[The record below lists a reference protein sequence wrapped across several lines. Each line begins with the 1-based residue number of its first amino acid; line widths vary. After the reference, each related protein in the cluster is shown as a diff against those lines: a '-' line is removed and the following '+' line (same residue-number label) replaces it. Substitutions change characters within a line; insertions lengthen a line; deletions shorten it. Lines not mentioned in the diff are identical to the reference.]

1 MKKSKLLVCAITC
14 AISTSCFLSAVSAQE
29 KVYFSENFS
38 DGKINPSTWNVN
50 ESTNIP
56 SASGPIYIVGF
67 SDGSI
72 YGGWAYDPNGK
83 MITDQSGKPVATS
96 ELDGTY
102 TFISQPYT
110 LEPGDKKNILTFDYF
125 YSATNISTGKSFG
138 IMARSEGN
146 AWDTIYRLWQLGSSV
161 SASAEGSLNVTLPDS
176 FSSKKV
182 EIAFFIDNTDEINF
196 GLFFGN
202 IQFAAWENR
211 TSVKIEFLPEPITP
225 VNAQAN
231 IKLTN
236 NGTSAI
242 ESISMAIELN
252 GKYDTADVVLDQALA
267 MTKSTTE
274 PLTLNTEGLET
285 GKDYMVSLYPVLI
298 NGKEY
303 SQPDTIKWTF
313 QYSDTSSLSNMLPVM
328 EVFTA
333 NWCPPCKVMNT
344 YLNPT
349 LEKLRGMKAIN
360 MVKFQMRPDA
370 YSITEGEKRYMYYY
384 DMAGGSVPAPIFNA
398 SSNMLRWPA
407 ETYNDWMEKLEKDA
421 VEMSKKKSLINMSIK
436 NLTVDTITG
445 AAQFDVEITA
455 VCDMSA
461 SLVTVVTEGTTKK
474 NRGSNGETEFHWVA
488 MTLPGG
494 DAGEKFDIK
503 AGEPKTFSYE
513 VDLSKTNMEEYKDM
527 EVVAFV
533 QNVDSRQIFQSTFF
547 DFYEGEVESGPGAA
561 NEGNNLLDGIS
572 IYPNPVR
579 DNAHISGLENAD
591 IQMFDITGR
600 VVYTQQG
607 VSGDMEIS
615 TDNFRA
621 GNYLLRI
628 TQKGETKTHKI
639 SIVK

>member
-1 MKKSKLLVCAITC
+1 MKKSKLLVCAVL
-14 AISTSCFLSAVSAQE
+14 ASCFLSAVSAQE

-38 DGKINPSTWNVN
+38 DGKINSTKWNVS

-72 YGGWAYDPNGK
+72 YGGWAYDPNGQ
-83 MITDQSGKPVATS
+83 MLSDQSGKPVATS
-96 ELDGTY
+96 KLDGTY
-102 TFISQPYT
+102 TFVSQPYT
-110 LEPGDKKNILTFDYF
+110 LEAADKENILTFDYF
-125 YSATNISTGKSFG
+125 YSAASISTGKSFG

-146 AWDTIYRLWQLGSSV
+146 AWDTIYRLWQPGSSV
-161 SASAEGSLNVTLPDS
+161 STSGDGSLNVTLPDS

-182 EIAFFIDNTDEINF
+182 EIAFFLDNTDEVYF

-202 IQFAAWENR
+202 IQFAAWESK
-211 TSVKIEFLPEPITP
+211 TSAKIEFLPEPITP
-225 VNAQAN
+225 MNSLAN
-231 IKLTN
+231 LKLTN
-236 NGTSAI
+236 NGTAAI

-252 GKYDTADVVLDQALA
+252 GKYDTADIKLDQALP

-274 PLTLNTEGLET
+274 SLTLNTEGLET
-285 GKDYMVSLYPVLI
+285 GKDYTVSLWPVQI
-298 NGKEY
+298 NSEEY
-303 SQPDTIKWTF
+303 SQPDTIRWTF
-313 QYSDTSSLSNMLPVM
+313 LYSDTNSLSNMLPVM

-333 NWCPPCKVMNT
+333 NWCAPCRVMNS

-349 LEKLRGMKAIN
+349 LEKLREMKAIN
-360 MVKFQMRPDA
+360 MMKFQMSPDK
-370 YSITEGEKRYMYYY
+370 YSISDGEKRYMYYY
-384 DMAGGSVPAPIFNA
+384 DMAGGSVPAPIFHA
-398 SSNMLRWPA
+398 SSNMLKWPA
-407 ETYNDWMEKLEKDA
+407 ETYNDLMEKLEKDA

-445 AAQFDVEITA
+445 AAKFDVEITA
-455 VCDMSA
+455 ICDMSA

-474 NRGSNGETEFHWVA
+474 NRGTNGETEFHWVA

-503 AGEPKTFSYE
+503 AGELKTLSYE

-533 QNVDSRQIFQSTFF
+533 QNVDNRQIFQSTFF
-547 DFYEGEVESGPGAA
+547 DFYEGEVESGSGAA
-561 NEGNNLLDGIS
+561 NEENNLMDGIS

>member
-1 MKKSKLLVCAITC
+1 MKKSKLLVCAVLV
-14 AISTSCFLSAVSAQE
+14 SCFLSAVSAQE

-38 DGKINPSTWNVN
+38 DGKINPTTWNVS
-50 ESTNIP
+50 ESTHIP

-67 SDGSI
+67 SDGSV
-72 YGGWAYDPNGK
+72 YGGWSYDPNGQT
-83 MITDQSGKPVATS
+83 ITNQSGQPVATS
-96 ELDGTY
+96 KLNGTY
-102 TFISQPYT
+102 TLVSQPYT
-110 LEPGDKKNILTFDYF
+110 LEAADKENILTFDYS
-125 YSATNISTGKSFG
+125 YSADSISTGKSFG

-146 AWDTIYRLWQLGSSV
+146 AWDTIYRLWQPGSSV
-161 SASAEGSLNVTLPDS
+161 STSGEGSLNVTLPDS

-182 EIAFFIDNTDEINF
+182 EIAFFLDNTDEVYF

-202 IQFAAWENR
+202 IQFAAWESK
-211 TSVKIEFLPEPITP
+211 TSAKIEFLPEPITP
-225 VNAQAN
+225 VNSLVN
-231 IKLTN
+231 LKLTN
-236 NGTSAI
+236 NGTIAI

-252 GKYDTADVVLDQALA
+252 GKYDTADIELEQVLP
-267 MTKSTTE
+267 MTKSTMGS
-274 PLTLNTEGLET
+274 LTLNTEGLET
-285 GKDYMVSLYPVLI
+285 GKDYTISLWPLQI
-298 NGKEY
+298 NGEEY
-303 SQPDTIKWTF
+303 SQADTIKWTF
-313 QYSDTSSLSNMLPVM
+313 LYSDPNSLSNMLPVM

-333 NWCPPCKVMNT
+333 NWCPPCKTMNT

-349 LEKLRGMKAIN
+349 LEKLREMKAIN
-360 MVKFQMRPDA
+360 MMKFQMNPDK
-370 YSITEGEKRYMYYY
+370 YSISDGEKRYMYYY
-384 DMAGGSVPAPIFNA
+384 DMTGGYVPAPIFNA
-398 SSNMLRWPA
+398 SSNMLKWTA
-407 ETYNDWMEKLEKDA
+407 ETYNGLMEKLEKDA

-445 AAQFDVEITA
+445 AAKFDVEITA

-474 NRGSNGETEFHWVA
+474 NRGPNKETEFHWVA
-488 MTLPGG
+488 MTMPGG
-494 DAGEKFDIK
+494 NAGEKFDIK
-503 AGEPKTFSYE
+503 AGEPKTLSYE

-547 DFYEGEVESGPGAA
+547 DFYEGEVESGAGAA
-561 NEGNNLLDGIS
+561 NEENSLLDGIS

-615 TDNFRA
+615 TNNFRA